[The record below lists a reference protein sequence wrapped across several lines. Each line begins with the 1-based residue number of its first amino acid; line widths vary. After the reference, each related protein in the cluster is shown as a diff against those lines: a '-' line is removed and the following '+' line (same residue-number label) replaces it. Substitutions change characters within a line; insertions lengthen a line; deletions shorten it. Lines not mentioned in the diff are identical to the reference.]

1 MHSCDAYPTRNACRA
16 VPKNAWN
23 VLVFIAAFKENDV
36 GGSRRR
42 KKGQEKTGMQEDKL
56 RVGVFGCG
64 SMGAALV
71 TRLLQV
77 KEAGGPVSGVVAW
90 NRTFD
95 KTAPLAEKGAT
106 VLILFVSIV
115 DIQ

>member
-1 MHSCDAYPTRNACRA
+1 
-16 VPKNAWN
+16 
-23 VLVFIAAFKENDV
+23 
-36 GGSRRR
+36 
-42 KKGQEKTGMQEDKL
+42 MQENRL

-77 KEAGGPVSGVVAW
+77 KETGGSVSGVVAW
-90 NRTFD
+90 NRSFD
-95 KTAPLAEKGAT
+95 KTAPLAAKGAT

-115 DIQ
+115 YMQLSK